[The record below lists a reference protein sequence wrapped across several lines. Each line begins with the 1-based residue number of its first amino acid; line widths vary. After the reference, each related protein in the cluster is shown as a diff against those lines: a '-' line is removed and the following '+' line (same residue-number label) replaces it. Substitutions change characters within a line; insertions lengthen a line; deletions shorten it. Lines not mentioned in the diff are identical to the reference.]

1 MNSLSG
7 IRNINAQLRDQS
19 EDRLK
24 SRYQRQ
30 YRGDQW
36 AVFDSHTGGWGQRD
50 DSVAVIDKR
59 VDELNEAEAQRINDR
74 IEAARHDH
82 VGSILSVG
90 AVLAKS

>member
-7 IRNINAQLRDQS
+7 IRNINQQLRDQS

-24 SRYQRQ
+24 TRYQRQ

-50 DSVAVIDKR
+50 DSVAVIDAR
-59 VDELNEAEAQRINDR
+59 VDELNNA
-74 IEAARHDH
+74 EAARIQERIANNEDTH
-82 VGSILSVG
+82 
-90 AVLAKS
+90 AALAQAAKQ